1 MLKFFKKINKGNIK
15 NVHLNKYSTISLP
28 SYVLNVPQTKETTL
42 DNGIRVVTEESFGE
56 TASVGIWVN
65 TGSVY
70 ENEGN
75 NGVAHFLEH
84 MIFKG
89 TQSRTRQGIELEVE
103 NMGAKLNAYTSRE
116 QTVFYANCFKTDVP
130 KVVDIISDITQ
141 NSKIEEKDIEAEKGV
156 ILREMKEVNSQMEEV
171 VFDHLHSI
179 AFQNSPLAFTILGPE
194 ENIRSMKRGQLV
206 DWINTHYTGKRIVIV
221 GAGGVDHDKLV
232 DQVNKK
238 FSSIPKFNKIDME
251 NGPHN
256 DTPFTGSMVNVR
268 NDDEPHQHIAVAV
281 RSVGWSHPDFFVF
294 MLLQTLIGNWDK
306 SLGGA
311 NNMVSNLAEKLATD
325 KLANSLMTFNTTYK
339 NTGLFGCYA
348 VASPGDHNT
357 ELIRTIVKEWVR
369 LSLKPNENELQRAKN
384 KLKSSLL
391 LQIDGTFSV
400 AEDIGRQYLTI
411 GRRMTPA
418 EMFTRIDSVN
428 LAQLQRVANEYLY
441 DVDLSVVG
449 VGATNQFPDYN
460 EIRGWNYSF
469 FN

>member
-1 MLKFFKKINKGNIK
+1 MFKFFNKLNKGNLK
-15 NVHLNKYSTISLP
+15 NQINRYSSISLP
-28 SYVLNVPQTKETTL
+28 SYVLNVPQTKVTTL
-42 DNGIRVVTEESFGE
+42 DNGIRVATEESFGE
-56 TASVGIWVN
+56 TASVGVWIN

-70 ENEGN
+70 ENASN

-116 QTVFYANCFKTDVP
+116 QTAFYSNCFKTDVP
-130 KVVDIISDITQ
+130 KVVDILQDIIQNSQIQESDIE
-141 NSKIEEKDIEAEKGV
+141 SEKGV

-179 AFQNSPLAFTILGPE
+179 AFQDTPLAYTILGPE
-194 ENIRSMKRGQLV
+194 ENIKNMKRSQLV
-206 DWINTHYTGKRIVIV
+206 NWIDTHYTGKRIVVV
-221 GAGGVDHDKLV
+221 GAGGVEHDRLV
-232 DQVNKK
+232 DLVSKK
-238 FSSIPKFNKIDME
+238 FEKIPKFNKIDLE

-256 DTPFTGSMVNVR
+256 NTPFTGSMVNVR
-268 NDDEPHQHIAVAV
+268 NDDEENQHIAIAV
-281 RSVGWSHPDFFVF
+281 RSVGWTHPDFFVF
-294 MLLQTLIGNWDK
+294 MLLQTMIGNWDK

-311 NNMVSNLAEKLATD
+311 NNMVSPLAEKLATQ
-325 KLANSLMTFNTTYK
+325 KYASSLMTFNTTYK

-348 VASPGDHNT
+348 VTHEGDHST
-357 ELIRTIVKEWVR
+357 ELCRSIIKEWVR

-400 AEDIGRQYLTI
+400 AEDIGRQMLTI

-418 EMFTRIDSVN
+418 EMFTRIDSIN

-441 DVDLSVVG
+441 DVDLAIVG
-449 VGATNQFPDYN
+449 VGSTKDFPDYN
-460 EIRGWNYSF
+460 EFRGWNYTF